1 MQREMKHTGLVVK
14 TMARKCRDIRE
25 TGVPL
30 IMIDTFDKELAWE
43 VALESNLV
51 TTIRVEPSK
60 KCSSDD
66 YYFDFLLEGYHG
78 IQNYKNFFDQWISLI
93 KNQEG
98 KPFSIINMAP
108 GMYVLPLNKDSW
120 QRDADQ
126 ENSRIKRLRDY
137 VGSYV
142 RDVDPNSPVRRSCV
156 ILYGDPQYIPE
167 DLMEYTMIVEE
178 EFPQKKEI
186 REIIDSM
193 VEDARVSLSE
203 EVIRELVN
211 DLSGFSI
218 GNVRRRLNSLLR
230 ANEIDGSP
238 AILDSKFR
246 KKTILSAKKQVLI
259 ENGGILELQVL
270 SDEEKA
276 HQLAGMKNYQDWI
289 TKRTLFMKNAEEFK
303 WKLGIMPPKGVLLC
317 GVPGCGKSEAAK
329 MLQIQWDG
337 IPLLRMNIDA
347 MMGGVVGESEKNLRK
362 ALKQAEAMAPCIL
375 WIDEIE
381 KGLSGASSKSGGDSG
396 TFKRMFGRLLGWM
409 QDNKKSCFIF
419 ATANDIS
426 QLPVEFFR
434 KGRFDELF
442 GVYMPTSEECKNI
455 FLEQMSRAEKMR
467 KRQAKE
473 LGMKAGTDL
482 FEKSYT
488 DKENETIVDG
498 VFDPVMNELAQQ
510 KMFVSGA
517 DIAEIVKRT
526 LMDLETMEQKP
537 KMPISGTD
545 WQDML
550 IKTICSGI
558 MTQGCGYANLNS
570 IAACYLQ
577 LLRKN
582 FVPAGKDSLFCSND
596 YQVNW
601 DPVQGQIVA
610 SYHGKE
616 PDNVYDKALYLAI
629 KERIDRF
636 AAGLERKEQAALF

>member
-1 MQREMKHTGLVVK
+1 
-14 TMARKCRDIRE
+14 MAQKCRDIRA
-25 TGVPL
+25 TGLPI
-30 IMIDTFDKELAWE
+30 IMIDTFDKELAWD

-51 TTIRVEPSK
+51 TPIREKTYGERCVD
-60 KCSSDD
+60 CD
-66 YYFDFLLEGYHG
+66 YFDFLFEGQNG
-78 IQNYKNFFDQWISLI
+78 IQNCKNFFDQWTPLI
-93 KNQEG
+93 KNKEG
-98 KPFSIINMAP
+98 KPFDIKMMHP
-108 GMYVLPLNKDSW
+108 GMYILPLNKDSW
-120 QRDADQ
+120 NKNADQ

-142 RDVDPNSPVRRSCV
+142 KSVDPTSPVRSSC
-156 ILYGDPQYIPE
+156 ILLYGDPQYIPE

-186 REIIDSM
+186 REIIVSM
-193 VEDARVSLSE
+193 VTDAGVSLSE

-211 DLSGFSI
+211 DLSGFSV
-218 GNVRRRLNSLLR
+218 GNVRRRLTSLLR
-230 ANEIDGSP
+230 AEEIKGGP
-238 AILDSKFR
+238 AILDPEFR
-246 KKTILSAKKQVLI
+246 KNTILSAKKQVLI

-276 HQLAGMKNYQDWI
+276 HQLAGMETYQDWI
-289 TKRTLFMKNAEEFK
+289 DIRTTFMKEAEEIK
-303 WKLGIMPPKGVLLC
+303 LKLGIMPPKGVLLC

-347 MMGGVVGESEKNLRK
+347 LMGGIVGESEKNLRK

-442 GVYMPTSEECKNI
+442 GVYMPTYKECKNI
-455 FLEQMSRAEKMR
+455 FLEHMSRAEKMR
-467 KRQAKE
+467 KAQAEE
-473 LGMKAGTDL
+473 LGMEAGPGL

-488 DKENETIVDG
+488 DKTNEENGKIIDG
-498 VFDPVMNELAQQ
+498 VFGPVMKKLAQQ

-526 LMDLETMEQKP
+526 LMNIDSNQKL
-537 KMPISGTD
+537 PISGTE
-545 WQDML
+545 WTVML
-550 IKTICSGI
+550 EATIQSGL

-582 FVPAGKDSLFCSND
+582 FIPASANALFNTSGYKVD
-596 YQVNW
+596 W
-601 DPVQGQIVA
+601 DLDKEQIVA
-610 SYHGKE
+610 SYNGKE
-616 PDNVYDKALYLAI
+616 PDNEYDKALYQAI
-629 KERIDRF
+629 AERINRF
-636 AAGLERKEQAALF
+636 ASDLERKEQMTLF

>member
-1 MQREMKHTGLVVK
+1 MQSENKNVV
-14 TMARKCRDIRE
+14 TSMAQKCRDIRV
-25 TGVPL
+25 TGLPL
-30 IMIDTFDKELAWE
+30 IIIDTFDKELVWE
-43 VALESNLV
+43 IALKSGLV
-51 TTIRVEPSK
+51 TPVK
-60 KCSSDD
+60 KKSYSGQDRD
-66 YYFDFLLEGYHG
+66 YYDFLFEDCDS
-78 IQNYKNFFDQWISLI
+78 IQNYSNFCDQWVSLL
-93 KNQEG
+93 KNKEG
-98 KPFSIINMAP
+98 KSFDIRRMVP
-108 GMYVLPLNKDSW
+108 GMYLLPLSKESWNKNTDE
-120 QRDADQ
+120 
-126 ENSRIKRLRDY
+126 ENSRIRRLRDY
-137 VGSYV
+137 VNEYV
-142 RDVDPNSPVRRSCV
+142 KSVDPTSPVRSSC
-156 ILYGDPQYIPE
+156 ILLYGDPQYLPE

-238 AILDSKFR
+238 AILDPKFR

-289 TKRTLFMKNAEEFK
+289 KERTSFMKNAEAFK
-303 WKLGIMPPKGVLLC
+303 LKLGIMPPKGVLLC

-467 KRQAKE
+467 KTQAKE
-473 LGMKAGTDL
+473 LGMEPGPNL
-482 FEKSYT
+482 FEKSYI
-488 DKENETIVDG
+488 DKKNEAIVNG
-498 VFDPVMNELAQQ
+498 VFDPVMQELAQQ

-526 LMDLETMEQKP
+526 LMDLETMEKKP
-537 KMPISGTD
+537 KRPISGTD
-545 WQDML
+545 WQSML
-550 IKTICSGI
+550 IKTIQSGL

-582 FVPAGKDSLFCSND
+582 FVPAGEGALFKTEQYHVD
-596 YQVNW
+596 W
-601 DPVQGQIVA
+601 DEEKGQIVA
-610 SYHGKE
+610 SYNGKKPNNE
-616 PDNVYDKALYLAI
+616 YDKALYLAL

-636 AAGLERKEQAALF
+636 AAELERKEQMALF

>member
-1 MQREMKHTGLVVK
+1 MQSEHSNVVSS
-14 TMARKCRDIRE
+14 MAQKCRDIRE
-25 TGVPL
+25 TGLPL
-30 IMIDTFDKELAWE
+30 IMIDTFDKELVWE
-43 VALESNLV
+43 VALKSGLIDL
-51 TTIRVEPSK
+51 IREKSY
-60 KCSSDD
+60 SDRCRD
-66 YYFDFLLEGYHG
+66 HDYFDFLFEGYDG
-78 IQNYKNFFDQWISLI
+78 IQNYKNFFDQWIPLI

-98 KPFSIINMAP
+98 KSFDIKMMHP

-120 QRDADQ
+120 QKTADQ

-142 RDVDPNSPVRRSCV
+142 KSVDPNSPVRRACI
-156 ILYGDPQYIPE
+156 ILYGDPECIPE

-186 REIIDSM
+186 RDIIVSM
-193 VEDARVSLSE
+193 VTDAGISLSE

-218 GNVRRRLNSLLR
+218 GNVRRRLTSLLR
-230 ANEIDGSP
+230 AEDINNSP
-238 AILDSKFR
+238 AILEPRFR
-246 KKTILSAKKQVLI
+246 KKTILSAKKQILI

-276 HQLAGMKNYQDWI
+276 HQLAGMKNYQNWI
-289 TKRTLFMKNAEEFK
+289 TERTSFMKNAEEFK
-303 WKLGIMPPKGVLLC
+303 LKLGIMPPKGVLLC

-381 KGLSGASSKSGGDSG
+381 KGLSGASGKAGGDSG

-442 GVYMPTSEECKNI
+442 GVFMPTSEECKNI
-455 FLEQMSRAEKMR
+455 FLEQMRRAEKMR
-467 KRQAKE
+467 KMQAEE
-473 LGMKAGTDL
+473 LGMNAGSDL

-488 DKENETIVDG
+488 DKKNEKIING

-526 LMDLETMEQKP
+526 LMDMETMEQKP
-537 KMPISGTD
+537 KQPISGTE
-545 WQDML
+545 WQKML
-550 IKTICSGI
+550 IKTIRSGL

-582 FVPAGKDSLFCSND
+582 FVLASANALFNTREYKVD
-596 YQVNW
+596 W
-601 DPVQGQIVA
+601 DPDKGQIVA
-610 SYHGKE
+610 LYNGAA
-616 PDNVYDKALYLAI
+616 PDNVYDKALYQVIA
-629 KERIDRF
+629 ERVNRF
-636 AAGLERKEQAALF
+636 ASELERKEQMALF

>member
-1 MQREMKHTGLVVK
+1 MQSEHKNVVSS
-14 TMARKCRDIRE
+14 MAEKCRDIRV
-25 TGVPL
+25 TGLPL

-43 VALESNLV
+43 VALESDIV
-51 TTIRVEPSK
+51 TTIRAESRK
-60 KCSSDD
+60 KFSSDD
-66 YYFDFLLEGYHG
+66 YYFDFLLEGYNG
-78 IQNYKNFFDQWISLI
+78 IQNYENFFDQWTSLI

-98 KPFSIINMAP
+98 KPFHIKNMNP

-120 QRDADQ
+120 QKNSDQ
-126 ENSRIKRLRDY
+126 ENSRIKRLREY

-142 RDVDPNSPVRRSCV
+142 KSVDPNSPVRRSCI

-186 REIIDSM
+186 WKIISKM
-193 VEDARVSLSE
+193 VEEAGVSLSE

-218 GNVRRRLNSLLR
+218 GNVRRRLTSLLR
-230 ANEIDGSP
+230 AEEIEGGP
-238 AILDSKFR
+238 AILDPKFR

-259 ENGGILELQVL
+259 ENGGILELQIL

-289 TKRTLFMKNAEEFK
+289 KERTTFMKHAEEMK
-303 WKLGIMPPKGVLLC
+303 LKLGIMPPKGVLLC

-381 KGLSGASSKSGGDSG
+381 KGLSGASSKSGSDSG

-467 KRQAKE
+467 KAQAKE
-473 LGMKAGTDL
+473 LGMESNLDL

-488 DKENETIVDG
+488 DKENEKIING

-526 LMDLETMEQKP
+526 LMDLETMKQKP

-545 WQDML
+545 WQTML
-550 IKTICSGI
+550 INTIRSGI

-582 FVPAGKDSLFCSND
+582 FVPAGKDALFHSKD
-596 YQVNW
+596 YSVDW
-601 DPVQGQIVA
+601 DPQKGQIVA
-610 SYHGKE
+610 SYEGTV
-616 PDNVYDKALYLAI
+616 PNDPYDQALYLAI

-636 AAGLERKEQAALF
+636 ATAMEQKEQAALF

>member
-1 MQREMKHTGLVVK
+1 
-14 TMARKCRDIRE
+14 MAEKCRDIRV
-25 TGVPL
+25 TGLPL

-43 VALESNLV
+43 VALESDLV
-51 TTIRVEPSK
+51 TTIRAESRK
-60 KCSSDD
+60 KFSSDD
-66 YYFDFLLEGYHG
+66 YYFDFLLEGYNG
-78 IQNYKNFFDQWISLI
+78 IQNYENFFDQWTSLI
-93 KNQEG
+93 KNKEG
-98 KPFSIINMAP
+98 KPFHIKNMNP

-120 QRDADQ
+120 QKNSDQ
-126 ENSRIKRLRDY
+126 ENSRIKRLREY

-142 RDVDPNSPVRRSCV
+142 KSVDPNSPVRRSCI

-186 REIIDSM
+186 REIISKM
-193 VEDARVSLSE
+193 VEEAGVSLSE

-218 GNVRRRLNSLLR
+218 GNVRRRLTSLLR
-230 ANEIDGSP
+230 AEEIEGGP
-238 AILDSKFR
+238 AILDPKFR

-259 ENGGILELQVL
+259 ENGGILELQIL

-289 TKRTLFMKNAEEFK
+289 TTRTLFMKNAEEFK

-442 GVYMPTSEECKNI
+442 GVYMPISEECKNI

-467 KRQAKE
+467 KAQAKE
-473 LGMKAGTDL
+473 LGMESNLDL

-488 DKENETIVDG
+488 SYTDKESVKIING

-526 LMDLETMEQKP
+526 LMDLETMKQKP

-545 WQDML
+545 WKTML

-582 FVPAGKDSLFCSND
+582 FVPAGEDALFKTEQYHVD
-596 YQVNW
+596 W
-601 DPVQGQIVA
+601 DEGKGQIVA
-610 SYHGKE
+610 SYNGEE
-616 PDNVYDKALYLAI
+616 PNNEYDKALYLAL

-636 AAGLERKEQAALF
+636 AADLERKEQAALF

>member
-1 MQREMKHTGLVVK
+1 MAQKCCDIRVTGL
-14 TMARKCRDIRE
+14 
-25 TGVPL
+25 PL
-30 IMIDTFDKELAWE
+30 IIVDTFDKEFVWEIALASGL
-43 VALESNLV
+43 VAPVKVKSYSG
-51 TTIRVEPSK
+51 R
-60 KCSSDD
+60 DRD
-66 YYFDFLLEGYHG
+66 YYDFLFEGCDS
-78 IQNYKNFFDQWISLI
+78 IQSCSNFYDQWVSLLKNKDGKAFDI
-93 KNQEG
+93 KR
-98 KPFSIINMAP
+98 MTP
-108 GMYVLPLNKDSW
+108 GMYLLPLTKESWNKN
-120 QRDADQ
+120 ADE

-137 VGSYV
+137 VSEYV
-142 RDVDPNSPVRRSCV
+142 KSVDPTSPVRSSC
-156 ILYGDPQYIPE
+156 ILLYGDPQYLPE

-186 REIIDSM
+186 REII
-193 VEDARVSLSE
+193 VQAVSEADVPLSD

-218 GNVRRRLNSLLR
+218 GNIRRSLNSLLR

-238 AILDSKFR
+238 AILNAKFR
-246 KKTILSAKKQVLI
+246 KNTILSAKKQVLI

-276 HQLAGMKNYQDWI
+276 HQLAGMKNYRDWI
-289 TKRTLFMKNAEEFK
+289 EERTAFMKNAEEFK
-303 WKLGIMPPKGVLLC
+303 LKLGIMPPKGVLLC

-442 GVYMPTSEECKNI
+442 GVYMPTNEECKNI
-455 FLEQMSRAEKMR
+455 FLEQMRRAEKMR
-467 KRQAKE
+467 KTQAKE
-473 LGMKAGTDL
+473 LGMEPGPDL

-488 DKENETIVDG
+488 DKENEKIING

-526 LMDLETMEQKP
+526 LMDLETMEQKL
-537 KMPISGTD
+537 KKPISGTD
-545 WQDML
+545 WQKML
-550 IKTICSGI
+550 IKTIHSGL

-582 FVPAGKDSLFCSND
+582 FVPAGKDALFSSKE
-596 YQVNW
+596 YSVGW
-601 DPVQGQIVA
+601 DSDNNRIVA
-610 SYHGKE
+610 SYNGTE
-616 PDNVYDKALYLAI
+616 PDNEYDKALYLAI

-636 AAGLERKEQAALF
+636 AAEMERKEQMALF